1 MNICR
6 RLLLYMSTILAC
18 INWKQLTPIFDSLY
32 VIKKNYS
39 YSNQLFDVM
48 ILLFENI
55 LELDD
60 LMYCVSPGQPFIT
73 IR

>member
-1 MNICR
+1 MCGYYPGI
-6 RLLLYMSTILAC
+6 C

-48 ILLFENI
+48 ILLFVNI
-55 LELDD
+55 LELVD
-60 LMYCVSPGQPFIT
+60 LKYCVSPGQPSIT
-73 IR
+73 IRR

>member
-1 MNICR
+1 M
-6 RLLLYMSTILAC
+6 YVYYPGMC

-39 YSNQLFDVM
+39 YSNLLFDVI

-60 LMYCVSPGQPFIT
+60 LMYWVSPGQPFIT